1 MKKLVF
7 ATNNEHKLRELR
19 QILNGE
25 FELLSLNDIGCDE
38 EIPETGA
45 TLESNASQKS
55 FYIWNKYGID
65 CFADD
70 TGLEISALGNEPGV
84 YSARYAG
91 EEKSSAANM
100 QKVLDKMKGLT
111 DRRARFRCV
120 FSLIIDGKE
129 KQFEGI
135 VEGEILSERE
145 GEGGF
150 GYDPIFRPDGY
161 QLSFASLSPEEKNS
175 ISHRGRAV
183 KKLVDYLKR
192 NHPL

>member
-19 QILNGE
+19 QILTGE
-25 FELLSLNDIGCDE
+25 FELLSLNDIGCNE

-45 TLESNASQKS
+45 TLESNAAQKS

-70 TGLEISALGNEPGV
+70 TGLEISALNNEPGV
-84 YSARYAG
+84 FSARYAG
-91 EEKSSAANM
+91 EEKSSTANM
-100 QKVLDKMKGLT
+100 QKVLDKLKDVA

-120 FSLIIDGKE
+120 FSLIIDGHE
-129 KQFEGI
+129 QQFEGI
-135 VEGEILSERE
+135 VNGKILYEKQ

-150 GYDPIFRPDGY
+150 GYDPIFQPDGY
-161 QLSFASLSPEEKNS
+161 QHSFASLSPKEKNK
-175 ISHRGRAV
+175 ISHRGLAV
-183 KKLVDYLKR
+183 VKLVDYLKN
-192 NHPL
+192 NHP

>member
-25 FELLSLNDIGCDE
+25 FELLNLNDIGCNE
-38 EIPETGA
+38 EIPETGN

-70 TGLEISALGNEPGV
+70 TGLEINALNNEPGV

-91 EEKSSAANM
+91 DEKSSAANM
-100 QKVLDKMKGLT
+100 QKVLDKLNGVR
-111 DRRARFRCV
+111 DRQARFRFV
-120 FSLIIDGKE
+120 FSLVIDGHE

-135 VEGEILSERE
+135 VDGIILNERQ

-150 GYDPIFRPDGY
+150 GYDPIFKPNGFPH
-161 QLSFASLSPEEKNS
+161 SFASLSPEDKNR

-183 KKLVDYLKR
+183 MKLVDYLE
-192 NHPL
+192 HSQPL

>member
-25 FELLSLNDIGCDE
+25 FELLSLSDIGCNE

-45 TLESNASQKS
+45 TLENNASQKS
-55 FYIWNKYGID
+55 YYIWNKYGLD

-70 TGLEISALGNEPGV
+70 TGLEIDALNNEPGV

-100 QKVLDKMKGLT
+100 QKVLDKLNGVSN
-111 DRRARFRCV
+111 RRARFRCV
-120 FSLIIDGKE
+120 FSLVIDGHE

-135 VEGEILSERE
+135 VEGVILSEKQ

-150 GYDPIFRPDGY
+150 GYDPIFKPDGF
-161 QLSFASLSPEEKNS
+161 LHSFASLSPLEKNS

-183 KKLVDYLKR
+183 MKLVDYLK
-192 NHPL
+192 HSHIE

>member
-25 FELLSLNDIGCDE
+25 FELLSLNDIGCYE

-45 TLESNASQKS
+45 TLENNASQKS
-55 FYIWNKYGID
+55 YYIWNKFGID

-84 YSARYAG
+84 FSARYAG
-91 EEKSSAANM
+91 EDKSSVANM
-100 QKVLDKMKGLT
+100 QKVLDKMKDMT

-120 FSLIIDGKE
+120 FSLVIGGKE
-129 KQFEGI
+129 QQIEGI
-135 VEGEILSERE
+135 VEGVILSERE
-145 GEGGF
+145 GDGGF
-150 GYDPIFRPDGY
+150 GYDPIFKPDGY
-161 QLSFASLSPEEKNS
+161 LHSFATLSPEEKNM
-175 ISHRGRAV
+175 ISHRGRATM
-183 KKLVDYLKR
+183 KLVDHLK
-192 NHPL
+192 NIHPE